1 MLSVSGQLRLDLS
14 LGTDR
19 SFWRA
24 LLVYRDLL
32 DSKDDEYICKTARI
46 IDEAKVLVE
55 EGFEYVTT
63 MGEVQ
68 LFRKRK

>member
-1 MLSVSGQLRLDLS
+1 M
-14 LGTDR
+14 
-19 SFWRA
+19 
-24 LLVYRDLL
+24 VYRDLP

-55 EGFEYVTT
+55 DGFEYVTT